1 MAVLLSSFIKDAKR
15 NYKMNNKSLIILSF
29 IFVMILS
36 ISCFRIIPPENTLKG
51 KAFCDSC
58 NTVADRLFFKWQYEV
73 GYDDKYLDSIIN
85 IINYALPKCD
95 DEEVIYKMSLLK
107 LSSLCAKNDY
117 DKAFNFFDSIS
128 FDNYEYSCYK
138 QVIFNRIHAMKHQ
151 YAEEIPERNLYLQQ
165 TVDLIHDYLAKNK
178 LSVDSVWLNNNEST
192 HDSIW
197 LATFQYYHYFSILK
211 GYKNAVKELDS
222 LYNNHL
228 MNEYC
233 HDRLVNES
241 ECAQLRLFV
250 GI

>member
-1 MAVLLSSFIKDAKR
+1 MKNKALIVLTSIFI
-15 NYKMNNKSLIILSF
+15 I
-29 IFVMILS
+29 ILS
-36 ISCFRIIPPENTLKG
+36 ISCFRVPPPENALKD
-51 KAFCDSC
+51 KSFCDSC
-58 NTVADRLFFKWQYEV
+58 NTVADKLFFKWQYEV
-73 GYDDKYLDSIIN
+73 EYDDKYLDSIIN
-85 IINYALPKCD
+85 IINYAMPKCD
-95 DEEVIYKMSLLK
+95 NEDSKYKMSLLK
-107 LSSLCAKNDY
+107 LSSFCAKNDY

-151 YAEEIPERNLYLQQ
+151 YTEEIPERNLYLQQ
-165 TVDLIHDYLAKNK
+165 TVDLLHDYLAKNK

-241 ECAQLRLFV
+241 ECAQLRLFL